1 MEEMRVYIIWG
12 FLGSGKT
19 TLINHLLSTYWV
31 DKRVVIIE
39 NESGTTSVDSL
50 LLRSKDYHVW
60 DITSG
65 CVCCT
70 LRHELPRVIKE
81 IKESVHPDLVLVE
94 PSGLASLEDLIRM
107 PELAINGFISLV
119 DVGMYPLLRRLN
131 PTFYQRQFALSPVI
145 VLTKT
150 ERVEADEVEA
160 VREALLGIQNQSKIV
175 SDYIS
180 LCKNDWDELWAY
192 SCHNRWD
199 AGGVMYA
206 KVSEI
211 SYGVQ
216 TISVT
221 SPFDSCFFEQLFNRI
236 NNLIPKAI
244 IRAKG
249 VIPDSGKWQKLD
261 YVNGKATWEEFV
273 LSEEGSDK
281 SFLSVWYD
289 KSQAYVADWLATFV
303 NATEE
308 TCSIEDLDIDDTE
321 LYRYLGFDISRPDAY
336 LLDFIQRLKQEAL
349 SICVPRFGYRLL
361 PGEAKDKR
369 SVVLSGQ
376 TFTPDGII
384 VRYLRDSDFF
394 ATIVAS
400 VGAEL
405 DKWITEK
412 RSGGDVMEAFVA
424 DALGS
429 TIVEAIVSWGLSRL
443 AAKMGKLEFKI
454 SNSYSPGYCGWDVA
468 EQRLFFSLLPDKFC
482 GISLTDSCL
491 MLPIKS
497 VSALVG
503 IGKNVEKKPYGCAI
517 CRKKDCF
524 KRKEVR
530 QLV

>member
-1 MEEMRVYIIWG
+1 MRVYIIWG

-107 PELAINGFISLV
+107 PALAINVFISLG

-175 SDYIS
+175 SDYRS

-349 SICVPRFGYRLL
+349 SICVPRF
-361 PGEAKDKR
+361 
-369 SVVLSGQ
+369 
-376 TFTPDGII
+376 
-384 VRYLRDSDFF
+384 